1 MPEIKYTEITNENY
15 KIPEGKKR
23 VEVQVYWRW
32 EDCKT
37 FDVPETTE
45 LADVRDQIVFKADD
59 YFSSDFS
66 WLTEFEVWNIRDEK
80 GDDEWSL

>member
-32 EDCKT
+32 EDC
-37 FDVPETTE
+37 
-45 LADVRDQIVFKADD
+45 
-59 YFSSDFS
+59 
-66 WLTEFEVWNIRDEK
+66 
-80 GDDEWSL
+80 